1 VKINIKIK
9 NLDQS
14 EALNDFVE
22 KKFESLAK
30 LVDSG
35 EKSAEIFVEIEKD
48 SKHHKKG
55 EIFLVKA
62 QVILFG
68 TSIMA
73 EVNGEDLFVTVGK
86 TRDELKSEIEKFGDK
101 RIDVS
106 RREARR
112 SKEENAE

>member
-1 VKINIKIK
+1 MKITIKIR

-14 EALNDFVE
+14 ESLNEFIE

-30 LVDSG
+30 FVDDG
-35 EKSAEIFVEIEKD
+35 EKFAEIFVEVEKD

-86 TRDELKSEIEKFGDK
+86 ARDELKAEIEKFGDK

-106 RREARR
+106 RREARKA
-112 SKEENAE
+112 KEEIEL